1 MRLII
6 RRILVG
12 AINPAA
18 PVEHADLSDEELVNA
33 AGGTERIQGRHDIL
47 MGGAGDDFIWP

>member
-12 AINPAA
+12 AISPAA